1 MASASDIARR
11 ILLWLVGPAA
21 AAFPCVLA
29 AELPSFDDFFRT
41 VAECQ
46 LDMRRYGELLDGH
59 PDGVLISLP
68 TSGAV
73 RGFLVEA
80 FYLAP
85 GEADGPDQ
93 YGLLFNAPVDSVSA
107 AFPEFAGR
115 HTVNGHLRRLASLA
129 EATGDRR
136 AQRKTVLVCIPGTG
150 V

>member
-1 MASASDIARR
+1 MST
-11 ILLWLVGPAA
+11 PAVA
-21 AAFPCVLA
+21 VD
-29 AELPSFDDFFRT
+29 LPSFDEFFQG
-41 VAECQ
+41 VSECR
-46 LDMRRYGELLDGH
+46 LDMTRYGRLLEPH
-59 PDGVLISLP
+59 RDGVLISLP

-93 YGLLFNAPVDSVSA
+93 YGLVFNGPLDAVSK

-115 HTVNGHLRRLASLA
+115 HTVNGHLRKLASLA

-136 AQRKTVLVCIPGTG
+136 AGRKTLLICIAGTAI
-150 V
+150 